1 MNFLNLSVQVFYSH
15 KPMNRT
21 IIQMLSFPRFRV
33 NRAKIILNGH
43 VRTFMVKSNFSPGL
57 RCVVPGPG
65 FQGCVNMH
73 MGPFVMPKEKRLV
86 SISLPHTHG
95 YLIGLV
101 RHLNKFPR
109 VHNLWGHCGDRLF
122 ISPPVGFS

>member
-1 MNFLNLSVQVFYSH
+1 M
-15 KPMNRT
+15 
-21 IIQMLSFPRFRV
+21 
-33 NRAKIILNGH
+33 NRAKILNGH
-43 VRTFMVKSNFSPGL
+43 VRAFMVKSNFSSGL

>member
-1 MNFLNLSVQVFYSH
+1 MRGS
-15 KPMNRT
+15 RA
-21 IIQMLSFPRFRV
+21 RV
-33 NRAKIILNGH
+33 
-43 VRTFMVKSNFSPGL
+43 PGL
-57 RCVVPGPG
+57 CENAYVS
-65 FQGCVNMH
+65 FCYTQGV
-73 MGPFVMPKEKRLV
+73 EIV

-122 ISPPVGFS
+122 IS